1 MYGNFRR
8 YYGMRRARA
17 VGHEGSVAVR
27 ADGVDERVLALVA
40 WCKAHATRIR
50 RIERVLDVGCNAAK
64 PLLELCQLLDPPP
77 TQAVGVDIDAHLVAQ
92 ARSALRR
99 AWSQRQPAATSTSI
113 EAMHYFPT
121 CFTSLMGQLPL
132 PSSRASFPTNVTF
145 VAQDWMDGTVAAQ
158 YDLILCLSL
167 TKWIHLHHGDEGLVR
182 FFGRIVQSLRPGGIV
197 AMEIQPWQSYSQ
209 ARSLS
214 RSLRVSHA
222 RLRIRPDDMEWILCL
237 LGMTS
242 LGPIAQG
249 AGFGFVRSVC
259 VFQAPPTQVE
269 RMPACFGWPWVER
282 RPNKLAPPTPR

>member
-17 VGHEGSVAVR
+17 VGHEGCGAGR
-27 ADGVDERVLALVA
+27 ADGEDERALALVA

-99 AWSQRQPAATSTSI
+99 ARPHPQPAADSTSI
-113 EAMHYFPT
+113 EGMQNLPPGVT
-121 CFTSLMGQLPL
+121 PLMGQLPL
-132 PSSRASFPTNVTF
+132 PSSSASFPTNVTF

-222 RLRIRPDDMEWILCL
+222 RLRIRPEDLEWSRWL
-237 LGMTS
+237 LGLSS
-242 LGPIAQG
+242 LGPFAQG
-249 AGFGFVRSVC
+249 GGFGFVGSVF
-259 VFQAPPTQVE
+259 VIQAPPTQVE
-269 RMPACFGWPWVER
+269 RIPACFAWPWVER
-282 RPNKLAPPTPR
+282 CPNKRASPTPR